1 MANRIPT
8 LRWDGRNTGGDLALV
23 GFFPTGPAK
32 VWSLD
37 KPLVVGRLGSQ
48 DADIQIPSG
57 FVSAAHGQLGVVSG
71 RVLYRDLNSTN
82 GTWLRGQRLTDTVE
96 LAEGDVLCFAPAVVP
111 DQVVFRLVL
120 APVRAEGFSWR
131 QVAFGDDVQ
140 QVVFGRGT
148 GDVDLADAYVSER
161 HASIFHSSKGPY
173 VIDLG
178 STNGVILNGR
188 AIEGAV
194 PISAGDVIRIGQT
207 LVYVT
212 DDTLWVGESALEVT
226 RVKEDAPPVESAS
239 QSGALEKACPSAPS
253 AEPASSVSNKRSSA
267 ASVGGLVI
275 DIEEKN
281 VWTRLKSKTILKDV
295 HLSVNPGEFVLILGG
310 SGAGKT
316 TFLKA
321 VMGESKAE
329 GTIRL
334 GDLDVYEEYERIKY
348 QIGYVPQQ
356 DLVRHNDTVYETLF
370 AAARLRMPSHC
381 EDRECEERVDWAT
394 ELLGLSR
401 ESDTMVGRL
410 SGGQRKRLSIAVE
423 LVGDPTLFF
432 LDEPDSGLDGI
443 MARALMQNLRSI
455 ADLGKMV
462 LVITHGPDRAADL
475 FHKVIVLAKSDRDGS
490 GHLLFC
496 GSVSEAKAFF
506 GVDTL
511 EGIVGRINRP
521 DEGGLG
527 QADYY
532 LDKWEGR

>member
-1 MANRIPT
+1 MTMRIPT
-8 LRWDGRNTGGDLALV
+8 RRWERRDEDGDLALV
-23 GFFPTGPAK
+23 GLFPTSPAR

-37 KPLVVGRLGSQ
+37 KPLVVGRLGS
-48 DADIQIPSG
+48 DADVEIPSG
-57 FVSAAHGQLGVVSG
+57 FVSREHGQVGVVAG

-82 GTWLRGQRLTDTVE
+82 GTWLAGERLTDTVE
-96 LAEGDVLCFAPAVVP
+96 LREGDALCFASAATP
-111 DQVVFRLVL
+111 DDVVFRLVL
-120 APVRAEGFSWR
+120 APVRAEGLSWR
-131 QVAFGDDVQ
+131 KVPFGGNVQ
-140 QVVFGRGT
+140 QVVFGRGL
-148 GDVDLADAYVSER
+148 GDVDVADSYVSGR
-161 HASIFHSSKGPY
+161 HASVYHSSKGPY
-173 VIDLG
+173 IIDLG
-178 STNGVILNGR
+178 STNGVVLNGYPVK
-188 AIEGAV
+188 GAV
-194 PISAGDVIRIGQT
+194 PLSAGDIIRIGQT

-212 DDTLWVGESALEVT
+212 DDVLWVGEGVPDAPEGVPD
-226 RVKEDAPPVESAS
+226 VPEDAPDAS
-239 QSGALEKACPSAPS
+239 IR
-253 AEPASSVSNKRSSA
+253 RSSA
-267 ASVGGLVI
+267 TSTNGLAI
-275 DIEEKN
+275 DIKEKN

-295 HLSVNPGEFVLILGG
+295 HLTVSPGEFVLILGG

-370 AAARLRMPSHC
+370 AAARLRLPSHC
-381 EDRECEERVDWAT
+381 SDDECEERVAWAT

-423 LVGDPTLFF
+423 LVGDPKLFF
-432 LDEPDSGLDGI
+432 LDEPDSGLDGV

-496 GSVSEAKAFF
+496 GSVNEAKTFF

-511 EGIVGRINRP
+511 EGIVGRINRS
-521 DEGGLG
+521 DEGGEG
-527 QADYY
+527 RADYY